1 MANTTASPSGV
12 NRNFAGPSRNTTEV
26 NTQLIARVETM
37 VGTAMPAEPCS
48 VAAARLKPRPRTRW
62 VFSML
67 IVDEDADRERHAAK
81 RHGVERVAHEV
92 KDDDRCQDRQ
102 RDRDQHNQG
111 RAPR

>member
-12 NRNFAGPSRNTTEV
+12 KRNFAGPSRNTTDV
-26 NTQLIARVETM
+26 NTQLIASVDTM

-48 VAAARLKPRPRTRW
+48 VAEARFMPRLRSRW
-62 VFSML
+62 G
-67 IVDEDADRERHAAK
+67 IIDQNADRKRHAAE

-102 RDRDQHNQG
+102 RDGDQHDQG
-111 RAPR
+111 